1 LLSLVRSS
9 TEFASP
15 AVVKLAL
22 EQRVRSF
29 MGSNRTTDSIEMY
42 VKSVALLVAAAAS
55 YYFLIF
61 AADSLWSAIASAT
74 ILALALVG
82 IGFNIQ
88 HDGNHG
94 GFSRFPWVNRI
105 TGFTLDLIGASSYYW
120 RQKHNINHHT
130 YTNIDG
136 EDDDIHLGWFARVC
150 EDHQW
155 YWFHR
160 YQQYYLW
167 FLYSFVHLRYVYSDW
182 VCLYTGQMNG
192 RAVKR
197 PQGAQL
203 AALIGGKAIYLGLA
217 FVLPMT
223 RHHWPTVVLTFLAI
237 SMLMGIIF
245 SVVFQLAHLVD
256 TVGHPAEK
264 DGHQHAE
271 WMVHQIQTTSD
282 FATGSRFLSVALGGL
297 NFQREH
303 HLFPKISHVHYPA
316 LAEVVKQ
323 VCDEHR
329 VPYAETPKLT
339 DALRSH
345 YRFLK
350 QMGEQPNTSVVVAR

>member
-1 LLSLVRSS
+1 MGRLLSVQ

-22 EQRVRSF
+22 EQRVRSY
-29 MGSNRTTDSIEMY
+29 MGSRRTTDSIEMY
-42 VKSVALLVAAAAS
+42 VKSVALILAAMAS
-55 YYFLIF
+55 YYVLVFR
-61 AADSLWSAIASAT
+61 ADTMPVAIASAI

-82 IGFNIQ
+82 IGFNVQ

-94 GFSRFPWVNRI
+94 GFSEHRWINRT

-136 EDDDIHLGWFARVC
+136 QDDDIHLGWFARVC

-155 YWFHR
+155 RWFHR
-160 YQQYYLW
+160 YQQIYLW

-182 VCLYTGQMNG
+182 VCLFTGRMGN
-192 RAVKR
+192 RDVKR
-197 PQGAQL
+197 PEG
-203 AALIGGKAIYLGLA
+203 AALVTFLAGKAIYLA
-217 FVLPMT
+217 FALVLPLT
-223 RHHWPTVVLTFLAI
+223 RHHAPTVIFTFLGI

-256 TVGHPAEK
+256 TVSHPSEG
-264 DGHQHAE
+264 DGGKYSE
-271 WMVHQIQTTSD
+271 WAVHQIQTTSD
-282 FATGSRFLSVALGGL
+282 FATSSRFLSMALGGL

-316 LAEVVKQ
+316 LSRVVKI
-323 VCDEHR
+323 VCEEYN
-329 VPYAETPKLT
+329 VKYAETPKLV

-350 QMGEQPNTSVVVAR
+350 QMGVKPA